1 MTSEQSARAYQ
12 QFAAARAAWWNTP
25 GRSAFRPPELADFDG
40 SDPLDE
46 SPQSERAAKKKKPA
60 LNTQP
65 STLNS

>member
-1 MTSEQSARAYQ
+1 MTAEQSARAYQ
-12 QFAAARAAWWNTP
+12 QFTTALGAWWNTP
-25 GRSAFRPPELADFDG
+25 GRSAFRKPELADFDG